1 MAADG
6 GGLSAPSG
14 RIVLASSSPRRHE
27 LLTQLG
33 ISFEI
38 TPADID
44 ETELPGEDPVT
55 YVRRLA
61 VEKAAVGE
69 FADDDVVIAADTT
82 VDVDGEILAKPA
94 DDADARRMLG
104 LISARTHDVHTGV
117 AVRHRGHT
125 EVAVAT
131 TQVTMVDID
140 EARMQWYVG
149 TGEPFGKAGAYAM
162 QGAAAALVERIDG
175 SVSNVIGLP
184 LAVLD
189 EVLARFDLSLVALA
203 ATPR

>member
-1 MAADG
+1 
-6 GGLSAPSG
+6 
-14 RIVLASSSPRRHE
+14 

-33 ISFEI
+33 IRFDI

-44 ETELPGEDPVT
+44 ETERPGEDPVT

-69 FADDDVVIAADTT
+69 FADEDIVIAADTT
-82 VDVDGEILAKPA
+82 VDVDGEILAKPE
-94 DDADARRMLG
+94 DEADARRMLG
-104 LISARTHDVHTGV
+104 LISGRTHDVHTGV
-117 AVRHRGHT
+117 AVRHRGRT

-131 TQVTMVDID
+131 TLVTMVPID
-140 EARMQWYVG
+140 EARMRWYVG

-162 QGAAAALVERIDG
+162 QGAASALVERIDG

-189 EVLARFDLSLVALA
+189 AVLARFDLTLVTLA
-203 ATPR
+203 APSH

>member
-1 MAADG
+1 VADDVTT
-6 GGLSAPSG
+6 G

-27 LLTQLG
+27 LLAQLG
-33 ISFEI
+33 IRFDI

-44 ETELPGEDPVT
+44 ESELPGEDPVT

-61 VEKAAVGE
+61 IEKAAVGE
-69 FADDDVVIAADTT
+69 FADHDVVIAADTT
-82 VDVDGEILAKPA
+82 VDVDGEILAKPT

-104 LISARTHDVHTGV
+104 LVSGRTHDVHTGV
-117 AVRHRGHT
+117 AVRHRGRT
-125 EVAVAT
+125 EVTVAT
-131 TQVTMVDID
+131 TRVTMVDID

-162 QGAAAALVERIDG
+162 QGAASALVERIDG

-189 EVLARFDLSLVALA
+189 ELLARFGLTLVALA
-203 ATPR
+203 DVR

>member
-1 MAADG
+1 VRAR
-6 GGLSAPSG
+6 
-14 RIVLASSSPRRHE
+14 RIILASSSPRRHE

-33 ISFEI
+33 IRFDI

-44 ETELPGEDPVT
+44 ETERPGEDPVT

-69 FADDDVVIAADTT
+69 FAAEDIVIAADTT
-82 VDVDGEILAKPA
+82 VDVDGEILAKPE
-94 DDADARRMLG
+94 DEADARRMLG
-104 LISARTHDVHTGV
+104 LISGRTHDVHTGV
-117 AVRHRGHT
+117 AVRHRGRT

-131 TQVTMVDID
+131 TLVTMVPID
-140 EARMQWYVG
+140 EARMRWYVG

-162 QGAAAALVERIDG
+162 QGAASALVERIDG

-189 EVLARFDLSLVALA
+189 AVLARFDLTLVTLA
-203 ATPR
+203 APSH

>member
-1 MAADG
+1 MA
-6 GGLSAPSG
+6 G

-33 ISFEI
+33 IPFEI

-69 FADDDVVIAADTT
+69 FADGDVVIAADTT
-82 VDVDGEILAKPA
+82 VDVDGEILAKPSDA
-94 DDADARRMLG
+94 ADARRMLG
-104 LISARTHDVHTGV
+104 LISGRTHDVHTGV
-117 AVRHRGHT
+117 AVRHRGRI
-125 EVAVAT
+125 EVTVAT

-140 EARMQWYVG
+140 EARMQWYVD

-162 QGAAAALVERIDG
+162 QGAASALVERIDG

-189 EVLARFDLSLVALA
+189 ALLGRFDLSLVALA
-203 ATPR
+203 TPAN